1 MFGAQLSGYRI
12 DVFDSDDAVE
22 SAASMQTRLNISG
35 HPVHPLMMTLPLGLI
50 VCAVL
55 FDFGALVGLHFL
67 GQVGYLTL
75 VAGLFAAILAVGAGM
90 IDLWD
95 VPAGAG
101 KRRVVAYELV
111 NLGMVALFAIVCMVR
126 VEDQAGAPTG
136 GIFLVELLAL
146 GIGGYGAWLG
156 ASMVRDFRI
165 GAEPVEDLPTDV
177 IFPVDARRPRPPEA
191 RRPRPSPA
199 ADRIR

>member
-12 DVFDSDDAVE
+12 DVLDIDDAVE

-67 GQVGYLTL
+67 GQVGYLT
-75 VAGLFAAILAVGAGM
+75 VGAGLFAAILAVGAGM
-90 IDLWD
+90 FDLWD

-111 NLGMVALFAIVCMVR
+111 NLGMVALFAIVSIVR
-126 VEDQAGAPTG
+126 V
-136 GIFLVELLAL
+136 
-146 GIGGYGAWLG
+146 
-156 ASMVRDFRI
+156 
-165 GAEPVEDLPTDV
+165 
-177 IFPVDARRPRPPEA
+177 
-191 RRPRPSPA
+191 
-199 ADRIR
+199 